1 MTQQSLMDGLR
12 PWVEARLG
20 VSLEALGDPAPVLA
34 SQACSAD
41 SPLWAVKV
49 AGRAVVTV
57 HTTCVAALRPVVGGL
72 ALDELFSVF
81 GAYELSRVTL
91 PHGFGVWGPTLY
103 NAADE
108 SCFRPAGDERPV
120 QLSAA
125 ELATSVDF
133 DLFWHCPRG
142 RENTGFGIFEA
153 DRLVALATVW
163 PEFDRLWDVGLDV
176 VPDARGRGLG
186 AAVLSA
192 AGRWIL
198 GQGAV
203 MVASVAP
210 WNVPSARVQRALGMQ
225 HLFTDMRGMPGPMRV
240 PPQPL
245 GTPLPGARLVNYL
258 PDWAANKEIQSRPE

>member
-1 MTQQSLMDGLR
+1 MESVR
-12 PWVEARLG
+12 PWVEASLG
-20 VSLEALGDPAPVLA
+20 VSLEAMDDPAPVVA

-41 SPLWAVKV
+41 SPLWAIRT

-57 HTTCVAALRPVVGGL
+57 GAGSADALRPVVGGL

-103 NAADE
+103 NAADA
-108 SCFRPAGDERPV
+108 SCLRPVDDERPV
-120 QLSAA
+120 QLGPAK
-125 ELATSVDF
+125 LATSVDF
-133 DLFWHCPRG
+133 DVFWHCPRG
-142 RENTGFGIFEA
+142 RDDIGFGIYEE
-153 DRLVALATVW
+153 DRLVALTTAW

-198 GQGAV
+198 QQGAV
-203 MVASVAP
+203 MMASVAP
-210 WNVPSARVQRALGMQ
+210 WNVPSARLQRAIGMQ
-225 HLFTDMRGMPGPMRV
+225 HIFTDMRGIPGPMLA

-245 GTPLPGARLVNYL
+245 GTPLPGAKLVNYL
-258 PDWAANKEIQSRPE
+258 PDWAANKEIESRPE